1 MEQRIK
7 KEIIELK
14 GLPDDVKWTEERGW
28 SRYNKKY
35 RSRKQSKLFYW
46 KAVAAVVFVAILV
59 SILVNSYSNK
69 NRIIELSSSSQQK
82 KELVLA
88 DGSRIWINYNTLV
101 RINNKKREIEIV
113 GEAYLE
119 LTENV
124 NYKLRF
130 PQGKLQ
136 TEGCKFNI
144 RALENSEE
152 ALVTVSKG
160 NLEMIWESDITLLE
174 QVEANEQVK
183 IIPQLALVKTENPDN
198 NYLAWKTEEL
208 HFKNAPLFAVID
220 KLEDIHDVE
229 IELSEHDLRYCTV
242 SSEFKSATLTTIMNE
257 LQKQL
262 DSKVEN
268 IGNKYLIVGDGC

>member
-1 MEQRIK
+1 MEKRIK
-7 KEIIELK
+7 KEVLDLD
-14 GLPDDVKWTEERGW
+14 GLPKEVKWTEQKGW
-28 SRYNKKY
+28 SEYKSKHHTKTPV
-35 RSRKQSKLFYW
+35 RKIYW
-46 KAVAAVVFVAILV
+46 RAAAAVAILILAASVLLNSV
-59 SILVNSYSNK
+59 SKK
-69 NRIIELSSSSQQK
+69 NNIIEFSSNGKQK
-82 KELVLA
+82 QEMVLA
-88 DGSRIWINYNTLV
+88 DGSRIWINYNTMV
-101 RINNKKREIEIV
+101 RIDSKKHEIEIV

-124 NYKLRF
+124 NYKLIF
-130 PQGKLQ
+130 QQGKLQ
-136 TEGCKFNI
+136 TKGCEFNI
-144 RALENSEE
+144 KALENSEE

-174 QVEANEQVK
+174 QVKANEQVK
-183 IIPQLALVKTENPDN
+183 IIPQIALVKTKNTDN

-208 HFKNAPLFAVID
+208 LFKNAPLFAVID

-242 SSEFKSATLTTIMNE
+242 SSEFKSATLSTIMNE

-262 DSKVEN
+262 NSKIEN